1 MRTDN
6 FFCTSC
12 GCGPSEDPKTCARC
26 GAKSQEFFEDR
37 DEGMY
42 RYLKFQNLR
51 DRATSPAKTYS
62 EKVIRK
68 LAYDRDPLLVT
79 FADKILARDYVAA
92 KVGPQYLTK
101 MFSSGTNP
109 VGIMWDELPNEYVV
123 KVNHGSGGIIVVR
136 EDADPDFSLPERLPE
151 NDWSR
156 FDVHPTSMDPVR
168 ATRILRQWLTQDFCW
183 RADNAPEWAYQHVI
197 RQYLVEEYIQD
208 GTGNFPIDV
217 KIFVMQGV
225 ARIIRLRSADL
236 QATRAVADVDRDWNR
251 YDVTCSDS
259 KPFLSLTPTPEKP
272 ENLNE
277 LLYIAETLGSEIDAV
292 RVDLYNV
299 NGRIYF
305 GELTNYPNAG
315 NLKWEPD
322 EFNYQAGAWWEQN
335 Y

>member
-12 GCGPSEDPKTCARC
+12 GYGPSVDSKSCARC

-37 DEGMY
+37 DEGMN

-51 DRATSPAKTYS
+51 DRAQSPAKTYS

-68 LAYDRDPLLVT
+68 LAYDRNPLLVT
-79 FADKILARDYVAA
+79 FADKILARDYVAE
-92 KVGPQYLTK
+92 KIGPQYLTK
-101 MFSSGTNP
+101 MYSSGSNP
-109 VGIMWDELPNEYVV
+109 VGIMWAELPNEYVI
-123 KVNHGSGGIIVVR
+123 KVNHGSGGIIAVR
-136 EDADPDFSLPERLPE
+136 EAADPNLLLPESLPE

-156 FDVHPTSMDPVR
+156 FQIHPTSMDPVR
-168 ATRILRQWLTQDFCW
+168 ATRILRQWLTQDYCW
-183 RADNAPEWAYQHVI
+183 RPYNGPEWAYQHVKP
-197 RQYLVEEYIQD
+197 QYLVEEYIQD

-217 KIFVMQGV
+217 KLFVMQGKV
-225 ARIIRLRSADL
+225 RIIRLRSADL
-236 QATRAVADVDRDWNR
+236 EETRSVTDMDRDWNR
-251 YDVTCSDS
+251 YDVTSWDS
-259 KPFLSLTPTPEKP
+259 KPFLNMMPTPEKP
-272 ENLNE
+272 KNLDE
-277 LLYIAETLGSEIDAV
+277 LIYIAQTLGSEIDAV

-299 NGRIYF
+299 DGRVYF

-322 EFNYQAGAWWEQN
+322 EFNYRVGDWWEQN